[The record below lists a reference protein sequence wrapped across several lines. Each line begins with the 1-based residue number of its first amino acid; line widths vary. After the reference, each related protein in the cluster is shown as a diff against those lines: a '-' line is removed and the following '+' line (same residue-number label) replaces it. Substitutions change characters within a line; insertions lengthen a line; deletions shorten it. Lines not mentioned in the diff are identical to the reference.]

1 MGHQTIVHGYIE
13 IAPGS
18 EAHNAQVIDCFD
30 FDEVWPLRRV
40 FSNPVTGYR
49 AGFVS
54 FADGL
59 KATPDEWPEWRQRFE
74 QLLKGLSAISAR
86 VDFAE
91 FESSARDSYAYVF
104 NQSGTGKDRA
114 AHWTRWRLGPN
125 GEELEETDLP
135 A

>member
-1 MGHQTIVHGYIE
+1 MGHKTIVHGYIE
-13 IAPGS
+13 IEPGS
-18 EAHNAQVIDCFD
+18 EAHNIRVIERFD

-59 KATPDEWPEWRQRFE
+59 KATPDDWPEWRQRFE

-91 FESSARDSYAYVF
+91 FESSACDGYAYVF
-104 NQSGTGKDRA
+104 SPPDKENNRV

-125 GEELEETDLP
+125 GEEIDETDLP